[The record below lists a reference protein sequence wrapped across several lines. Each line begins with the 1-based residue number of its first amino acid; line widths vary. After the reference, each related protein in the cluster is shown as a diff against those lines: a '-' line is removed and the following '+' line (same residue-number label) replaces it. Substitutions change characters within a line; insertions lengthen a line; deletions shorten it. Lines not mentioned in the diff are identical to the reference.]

1 MVCINW
7 DMFRILAKT
16 YNNTSCPSPT
26 PFPPYPT
33 DLFDD
38 EGFSLANVN
47 ETVSKGEGVEAV
59 SGDDVYFLDD
69 KSDGEEG
76 EGSGAGSPLSEQELV
91 DLRRARVSR
100 PLAVFSIVFS
110 LPLPSLCWFRAS
122 YSLTP
127 PFWFACL
134 WILL

>member
-1 MVCINW
+1 MP
-7 DMFRILAKT
+7 L
-16 YNNTSCPSPT
+16 P
-26 PFPPYPT
+26 PPYPT

-76 EGSGAGSPLSEQELV
+76 EGFGAGSPLSEQELV
-91 DLRRARVSR
+91 DLRRARVK
-100 PLAVFSIVFS
+100 
-110 LPLPSLCWFRAS
+110 
-122 YSLTP
+122 
-127 PFWFACL
+127 
-134 WILL
+134 

>member
-1 MVCINW
+1 M
-7 DMFRILAKT
+7 
-16 YNNTSCPSPT
+16 
-26 PFPPYPT
+26 
-33 DLFDD
+33 
-38 EGFSLANVN
+38 N

-100 PLAVFSIVFS
+100 PLTVFSIIFS
-110 LPLPSLCWFRAS
+110 LPLPSLYWFRAS
-122 YSLTP
+122 YSFLGCMLVD
-127 PFWFACL
+127 FVINKRA
-134 WILL
+134 

>member
-1 MVCINW
+1 M
-7 DMFRILAKT
+7 
-16 YNNTSCPSPT
+16 
-26 PFPPYPT
+26 
-33 DLFDD
+33 
-38 EGFSLANVN
+38 N

-100 PLAVFSIVFS
+100 PLAFS
-110 LPLPSLCWFRAS
+110 LLVQSLLLLLFGLHACGFCYKQTCVAAYACMQTACS
-122 YSLTP
+122 IILNSLL
-127 PFWFACL
+127 CL
-134 WILL
+134 S